1 MKTIEQML
9 EDACRN
15 SYGYFD
21 VSPGT
26 DMARRLN
33 VTESAI
39 KTMVKRGYLRKV
51 GTGLVLT
58 KAGYR
63 INP

>member
-1 MKTIEQML
+1 MKTIEQIL
-9 EDACRN
+9 KDACRN

-39 KTMVKRGYLRKV
+39 KTMIKRGYIKKV
-51 GTGLVLT
+51 GIGLVLT
-58 KAGYR
+58 KKGYSL
-63 INP
+63 